1 MPVPTPPSPDLSRTV
16 AVLLAGG
23 QGSRL
28 HELTRAECKPAVHF
42 TAGHRIVDFTLA
54 NAVRSGLTQMV
65 VATQYCP
72 GTLTRHLT
80 SVWGPAFRDGRLIL
94 RDGHAVAG
102 PAGYRGTADAL
113 RANAA
118 TFDALNARE
127 VVVLAGDHVYAM
139 DYRPM
144 IAAHRASGAEVTVAA
159 LPVPLAQARN
169 FGVIVTDPAGRI
181 AGFAEKPLSPTPH
194 PADPDHALA
203 SMGIYVM
210 NWPWLRSLLIGNPAM
225 TDFGHDVM
233 PLAAAA
239 GVAQA
244 CVMPPGRPGEDPYW
258 RDVGTLD
265 AYRRAVLEFGQR
277 PAPLPRPLVPGIVPR
292 LLPDVALAASRFAT
306 QAAFGGLR
314 LCMPLLGAADRRRW
328 TVLDETVLMPGARV
342 APGVRL
348 TRCIV
353 APGTAIPEGLV
364 IGEDRDEDA
373 RWFRVTDA
381 GTTLITTAMLAR
393 RHDLRAQVHGLTL
406 RHG

>member
-1 MPVPTPPSPDLSRTV
+1 MPVPPDLSRTV

-28 HELTRAECKPAVHF
+28 HELTKAECKPAIHF

-54 NAVRSGLTQMV
+54 NAMRAGLTQMV

-80 SVWGPAFRDGRLIL
+80 TVWAPAFEGGRLIL
-94 RDGHAVAG
+94 RDGASVG
-102 PAGYRGTADAL
+102 GYRGTADAL
-113 RANAA
+113 RRNA
-118 TFDALNARE
+118 TTLDALDARE
-127 VVVLAGDHVYAM
+127 VVVLAGDHIYAM

-144 IAAHRASGAEVTVAA
+144 IAAHRASGAGVTVAA
-159 LPVPLAQARN
+159 LPVPVAQARD
-169 FGVIVTDPAGRI
+169 FGVIVTDPNGRI
-181 AGFAEKPLSPTPH
+181 TGFAEKPLSPTPR

-203 SMGIYVM
+203 SMGVYVL
-210 NWPWLRSLLIGNPAM
+210 NWPWLRSLLQGNPAM

-244 CVMPPGRPGEDPYW
+244 YAMPPERPGEDPYW

-265 AYRRAVLEFGQR
+265 AYRRAVLEFGAR

-292 LLPDVALAASRFAT
+292 LLPDVALAASRFAA
-306 QAAFGGLR
+306 QAAFGGLS
-314 LCMPLLGAADRRRW
+314 LCMPLLGATDRRRW

-342 APGVRL
+342 APSVRL

-393 RHDLRAQVHGLTL
+393 RHELRTQVRGLTF